1 MTMIDQFKT
10 QAGLCLAGAVLLLS
24 QPAQADLALTGDLSV
39 AVEGLQNRQGV
50 VCLKIFSGRQG
61 FPSEN
66 DTVADQACVS
76 IDAIPLTVTFNDLA
90 FGNYAIA
97 LYHDSN
103 GDGQL
108 NRGAFGIPVEG
119 FGFSNNPAIR
129 MGPAE
134 FEEAMFF
141 WAGANSAI
149 TIQMQYSPWRL

>member
-1 MTMIDQFKT
+1 M
-10 QAGLCLAGAVLLLS
+10 GATLLLS
-24 QPAQADLALTGDLSV
+24 QPVKAGLALTGDLSV
-39 AVEGLQNRQGV
+39 AIEGLQNSRGV
-50 VCLKIFSGRQG
+50 VCLKIFSGSQG

-66 DTVADQACVS
+66 TNVADQTCVA
-76 IDAIPLTVTFNDLA
+76 IDTIPLTVTFDDLA

-134 FEEAMFF
+134 FEEAMFL
-141 WAGANSAI
+141 WAGANTAI
-149 TIQMQYSPWRL
+149 TIQMQYSLWPL

>member
-1 MTMIDQFKT
+1 MIDQLKT
-10 QAGLCLAGAVLLLS
+10 QAGLCVIGAGLLLS
-24 QPAQADLALTGDLSV
+24 QPAKADLALTGDLSV
-39 AVEGLQNRQGV
+39 AIEGLQNRQGV
-50 VCLKIFSGRQG
+50 VCLRVFSGSRG
-61 FPSEN
+61 FPAEN
-66 DTVADQACVS
+66 TNVADEACVS
-76 IDAIPLTVTFNDLA
+76 IDDIPLTVTFHDLA

-129 MGPAE
+129 MGPADYQ
-134 FEEAMFF
+134 EAMFL
-141 WAGANSAI
+141 WAGAKNAI

>member
-1 MTMIDQFKT
+1 MIDPFNIQT
-10 QAGLCLAGAVLLLS
+10 GLYTIGAVLLMS
-24 QPAQADLALTGDLSV
+24 QPAPADLALTGDLRV
-39 AVEGLQNRQGV
+39 AVEGLPNRQGG

-66 DTVADQACVS
+66 INVVDQACVA

-103 GDGQL
+103 GDGQF
-108 NRGAFGIPVEG
+108 NRGAFGIPTEG

-134 FEEAMFF
+134 FEEAMFL
-141 WAGANSAI
+141 WAGAKAPI
-149 TIQMQYSPWRL
+149 TIQIQYSPWQL

>member
-1 MTMIDQFKT
+1 MIDQFKT
-10 QAGLCLAGAVLLLS
+10 QVGLCAIGAGLLLS

-39 AVEGLQNRQGV
+39 AIEGLQNRQGV
-50 VCLKIFSGRQG
+50 VCLRVFSGSQG
-61 FPSEN
+61 FPSDN
-66 DTVADQACVS
+66 VSVADQACVR
-76 IDAIPLTVTFNDLA
+76 IDDIPLTVTFRDLA

-103 GDGQL
+103 GDGQF

-134 FEEAMFF
+134 YEEAMFL
-141 WAGANSAI
+141 WAGARTAI

>member
-1 MTMIDQFKT
+1 MIDPFKI
-10 QAGLCLAGAVLLLS
+10 QAGLCAVGAVMLLN

-39 AVEGLQNRQGV
+39 AIEGLQNRQGV

-66 DTVADQACVS
+66 INVADQACVA
-76 IDAIPLTVTFNDLA
+76 IDTTPLTVTFDDLA

-97 LYHDSN
+97 LYHDRN

-119 FGFSNNPAIR
+119 FGFSNNPTIHT
-129 MGPAE
+129 GPAE
-134 FEEAMFF
+134 FEEAMFL
-141 WAGANSAI
+141 WAGAQTAI
-149 TIQMQYSPWRL
+149 TIQMQYSPWQL